1 MNASA
6 NEPGKESTVPTAQAM
21 FEHERLPFPPVPAHL
36 AASLQQQG
44 QGWFATRPFASTPYD
59 FDHFVAEVETQP
71 GPPDY
76 ALVGF
81 DGHGVNS
88 WAVHFY
94 LVTKGVALFIQ
105 LPWGGAYLEP
115 EPARAEITALFD
127 WTTAL
132 LSRLQLAESAR
143 KIPDG
148 MRLQVAASRFGHAGW
163 RWLDAGQDDAAATP
177 WNPSAG
183 MKAAM
188 LQELDDVIGGQRL
201 LKASRPR

>member
-6 NEPGKESTVPTAQAM
+6 NEPTAQAL
-21 FEHERLPFPPVPAHL
+21 FEGEGLPFPPVPAPL

-44 QGWFATRPFASTPYD
+44 PGWFATRPLVSTPYD
-59 FDHFVAEVETQP
+59 FDHFLAEVQTQP
-71 GPPDY
+71 GLPDY

-81 DGHGVNS
+81 DGHGTNS

-94 LVTKGVALFIQ
+94 LVGKGIALFIQ

-115 EPARAEITALFD
+115 EPARAEITELFEWAEALQ
-127 WTTAL
+127 
-132 LSRLQLAESAR
+132 SRLRLAESAR
-143 KIPDG
+143 KIPHG

-163 RWLDAGQDDAAATP
+163 RWLGAGQDAAATR
-177 WNPSAG
+177 WNPPAG

-188 LQELDDVIGGQRL
+188 LQELDDVIAGRRL
-201 LKASRPR
+201 LRASRSR

>member
-6 NEPGKESTVPTAQAM
+6 NEPGNDSASPTAQTM
-21 FEHERLPFPPVPAHL
+21 FERERLPFPPVPAQL

-44 QGWFATRPFASTPYD
+44 PAWFATRPLTSTPYD
-59 FDHFVAEVETQP
+59 FEHFFAEVEAQP
-71 GPPDY
+71 GLPDY
-76 ALVGF
+76 AVVGF
-81 DGHGVNS
+81 DGHGTNS

-94 LVTKGVALFIQ
+94 LVGNGIALFMQ

-115 EPARAEITALFD
+115 EPARAEITALFE
-127 WTTAL
+127 WAKTL
-132 LSRLQLAESAR
+132 LSRLRLAESAR

-148 MRLQVAASRFGHAGW
+148 KRLQVAASRFSHAGW
-163 RWLDAGQDDAAATP
+163 RWLDAGQDAAATR

-188 LQELDDVIGGQRL
+188 LQELDDVIAGRL
-201 LKASRPR
+201 LLTASPP

>member
-1 MNASA
+1 MNTST

-21 FEHERLPFPPVPAHL
+21 FEHERLPFPPMPAQL

-44 QGWFATRPFASTPYD
+44 PGWFATRPLTSTPYD
-59 FDHFVAEVETQP
+59 FGHFLAELQAQP
-71 GPPDY
+71 DLPDY
-76 ALVGF
+76 AVVGF
-81 DGHGVNS
+81 DGHGTNS

-94 LVTKGVALFIQ
+94 LVSKGIALFIQ

-127 WTTAL
+127 WAKAL
-132 LSRLQLAESAR
+132 LSRLRLAESAG

-148 MRLQVAASRFGHAGW
+148 MRLEVAASRFSHAGW
-163 RWLDAGQDDAAATP
+163 RWLSAGQDAAAIP

-188 LQELDDVIGGQRL
+188 LQELDDVIGGRRL
-201 LKASRPR
+201 LKASRSQ